1 MPFPRFAAFAVSAL
15 ISAGALTGC
24 LEASDVSG
32 DTAIPLDTHAFPL
45 PPDDPDQT
53 FSVSAKVED
62 RSDVLTSDYEY
73 QIGSGYVTGKA
84 LPQPIQFPHYTHA
97 QVLGMECQYC
107 HSEARKS
114 KHSGIPP
121 VQSCMGC
128 HKWAMT
134 DRPQIQKLTA
144 YWNEGNGDT
153 WLKQAYTGGLTEDDE
168 KILAEGQGET
178 LPWKKVHDIPD
189 FVHFAHKPHIRAGV
203 DCTECHGQMQLQGM
217 KEKVQVGIDHQTG
230 DPIVEEHVVNVNIRE
245 TTMQMG
251 WCIDCHSQHPS
262 VDKNYGDKAEI
273 RRAELKDCWTCHK

>member
-1 MPFPRFAAFAVSAL
+1 MPFPRFTAL
-15 ISAGALTGC
+15 ALLALASVGC

-32 DTAIPLDTHAFPL
+32 DPAIPLDTHAFPM
-45 PPDDPDQT
+45 PPGNTDQVFAVTPDAADRD
-53 FSVSAKVED
+53 SVLNSEYD
-62 RSDVLTSDYEY
+62 Y
-73 QIGSGYVTGKA
+73 QIGSGYVTGVA
-84 LPQPIQFPHYTHA
+84 LPQPIAFPHYTHA

-121 VQSCMGC
+121 VQTCMGC

-134 DRPQIQKLTA
+134 DRPQIQELTKFWERGQGDAWMKAA
-144 YWNEGNGDT
+144 YG
-153 WLKQAYTGGLTEDDE
+153 GGLSDE
-168 KILAEGQGET
+168 EKALLAQGQGET
-178 LPWKKVHDIPD
+178 LPWKKVHDLPD

-217 KEKVQVGIDHQTG
+217 PEKVQVGIDHQTG
-230 DPIVEEHVVNVNIRE
+230 DAIVENHVVNVNIRE

-251 WCIDCHSQHPS
+251 WCIDCHAQHPT
-262 VDKNYGDKAEI
+262 VDKNYGDKADL